1 MAWAIAYIC
10 FSDGASRQDRFPA
23 NPVLATCCTG
33 AQEGAGNPDVN
44 NFRHFGEFLVNL
56 HVLEYNI
63 FI

>member
-10 FSDGASRQDRFPA
+10 FSDGAFREDHIPGKT
-23 NPVLATCCTG
+23 VLAACCAG

-44 NFRHFGEFLVNL
+44 NFRLFGEFFVNL

-63 FI
+63 